1 MSKPKF
7 RHQLSSGNGR
17 TSNVFFEL
25 EKPVP
30 LDEGTKSEGIRIPDI
45 QKHVV
50 RYALSRNPF
59 YYFDNLSRYFPN
71 IASIWDFI
79 EDEKYLGGMEIIF
92 YGTPNRLQEISHF
105 DYLQALNGLLQTI
118 EADIKHNAP
127 DYEGSSFQAQPIRQ
141 VFRDKESELKKEV
154 QKQMGRNM

>member
-1 MSKPKF
+1 LYKKGVVFSNSKIPKSFTHIKSFKDLGMSKPKF

-45 QKHVV
+45 PKHVV

-79 EDEKYLGGMEIIF
+79 EDESIWVEWKSYSME
-92 YGTPNRLQEISHF
+92 P
-105 DYLQALNGLLQTI
+105 QT
-118 EADIKHNAP
+118 A
-127 DYEGSSFQAQPIRQ
+127 
-141 VFRDKESELKKEV
+141 FRKFHILITF
-154 QKQMGRNM
+154 RH